1 MKNKT
6 FTMIIASA
14 ILALVGTVYAGPQI
28 DTGTLHYK
36 PALKTKQAIQ
46 KSTRNRALKR
56 IAKAQVRPVRAD
68 HSAHPARNWC
78 ETHDTSTIPGR
89 VGFNYN
95 YPGRSSGPQLRG
107 VLKVY
112 TNGRVY
118 STNVTIYP
126 GTNKR
131 VYSDSVQFRWQDAC
145 PPKRI
150 GVKLV
155 ARSAADKER
164 FMPVIVYAGPDRA
177 DRPDWY

>member
-28 DTGTLHYK
+28 DTGTLRYK
-36 PALKTKQAIQ
+36 LAPKSKQAIQ
-46 KSTRNRALKR
+46 KPARKGAMRR

-68 HSAHPARNWC
+68 HSARPARNWC
-78 ETHDTSTIPGR
+78 ETRSASTIPGR
-89 VGFNYN
+89 VGLNYN
-95 YPGRSSGPQLRG
+95 YPGPSSGPPLRG

-112 TNGRVY
+112 TNGGVH

-126 GTNKR
+126 GMNKR

-145 PPKRI
+145 PPKRV

-164 FMPVIVYAGPDRA
+164 FMPVIVYAAPDRA
-177 DRPDWY
+177 DRPNWY